1 MHSYRENRKAIEYN
15 RLKVML
21 ELSNSTQNDSSFT
34 GNRLENT
41 PMSSFRFLS
50 LLKLTNPNE
59 ESLLLQKL
67 KEKLQ
72 TDYGPNKYNSLE

>member
-21 ELSNSTQNDSSFT
+21 ELSNSTQNDSSLT

-72 TDYGPNKYNSLE
+72 TDYGPNKYSSL